1 MKPIP
6 VTSSRLQR
14 VLLELAVVEG
24 ELSNI
29 QFADKLGE
37 LISLSDA
44 IVLAESLR
52 GLKKKPF
59 TAAECDDDANT
70 VFLQARAAMLAF
82 IVNSFVL
89 EGDDVQAGSA
99 SPFILP
105 RPNRDTLDDP
115 NAGFVAYQR
124 FYSLHQSEMDH
135 RVVTLRRQLQ
145 QIMSGRS
152 ATLAQLAALD
162 NSMADT
168 MADFS
173 RRIFAGIPH
182 LLAKR
187 FYYLNQ
193 QYRQARAENAELDDG
208 QANSVQ
214 DESSRWLKKGGWLD
228 RFIREM
234 QAVLLAELE
243 LRLMP
248 VFGLIE
254 ALEVE
259 KTQ

>member
-1 MKPIP
+1 
-6 VTSSRLQR
+6 
-14 VLLELAVVEG
+14 
-24 ELSNI
+24 
-29 QFADKLGE
+29 
-37 LISLSDA
+37 
-44 IVLAESLR
+44 
-52 GLKKKPF
+52 
-59 TAAECDDDANT
+59 
-70 VFLQARAAMLAF
+70 
-82 IVNSFVL
+82 
-89 EGDDVQAGSA
+89 
-99 SPFILP
+99 
-105 RPNRDTLDDP
+105 
-115 NAGFVAYQR
+115 
-124 FYSLHQSEMDH
+124 
-135 RVVTLRRQLQ
+135 VVTLRRQLQ